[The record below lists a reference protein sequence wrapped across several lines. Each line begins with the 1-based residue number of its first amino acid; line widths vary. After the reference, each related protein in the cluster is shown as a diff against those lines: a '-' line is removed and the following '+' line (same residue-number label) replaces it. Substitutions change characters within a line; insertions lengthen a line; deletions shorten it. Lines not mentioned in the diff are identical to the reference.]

1 MKPRETR
8 YPIPAD
14 ILTATIE
21 AMRNLKARYEA
32 DACALAWLD
41 GPQARELAQVRVEE
55 AAVAAGLYDFYGS
68 L

>member
-1 MKPRETR
+1 MNEVR

-21 AMRNLKARYEA
+21 SMRELKARYEA
-32 DACALAWLD
+32 DACALAGLS
-41 GPQARELAQVRVEE
+41 GPHARELAQERVEE
-55 AAVAAGLYDFYGS
+55 AEVAAGLYDFYGA

>member
-1 MKPRETR
+1 MSDSK

-21 AMRNLKARYEA
+21 AMRDLKARYEA
-32 DACALAWLD
+32 DACALARLS
-41 GPQARELAQVRVEE
+41 GPQARELAQERVEE
-55 AAVAAGLYDFYGS
+55 AAATAGLYDFYGS